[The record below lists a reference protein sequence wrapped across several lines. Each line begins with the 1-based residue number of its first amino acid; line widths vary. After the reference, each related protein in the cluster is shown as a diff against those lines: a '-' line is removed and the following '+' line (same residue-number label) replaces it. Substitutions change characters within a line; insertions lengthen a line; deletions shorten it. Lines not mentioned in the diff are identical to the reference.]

1 MGHDLASKRL
11 YIADLA
17 RRQSEMETGRVPMEA
32 RAYRVV
38 AKRLREAV
46 AGFPEPALYAGFAD
60 MRSSLQPVLEEVLE
74 TRYFDHHGRLHGP
87 LASVCRADANA
98 LMAALMRRPDD
109 RR

>member
-1 MGHDLASKRL
+1 MSHDLASKRL

-17 RRQSEMETGRVPMEA
+17 RRQSEMESGRVPMDP
-32 RAYRVV
+32 RSYRVV

-46 AGFPEPALYAGFAD
+46 AGFPEPALYAGFAE

-98 LMAALMRRPDD
+98 VLAAMMRRDSGS
-109 RR
+109 R

>member
-1 MGHDLASKRL
+1 MSSHLASKRL

-17 RRQSEMETGRVPMEA
+17 RRQSEMETGRVPMDA

-46 AGFPEPALYAGFAD
+46 AGFPEPALYAGFAE

-87 LASVCRADANA
+87 LASVCRADANVV
-98 LMAALMRRPDD
+98 LAAMMRGAA